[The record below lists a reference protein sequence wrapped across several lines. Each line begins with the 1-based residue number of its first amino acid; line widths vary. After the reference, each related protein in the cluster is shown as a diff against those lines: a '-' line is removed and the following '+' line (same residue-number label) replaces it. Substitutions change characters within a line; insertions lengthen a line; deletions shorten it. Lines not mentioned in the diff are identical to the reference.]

1 MSANAPRTP
10 TAAQL
15 TQLATLTA
23 ATAAAQANYD
33 AVKGAHGTLHST
45 KQAYLNALA
54 QQKQY
59 EAYIYG
65 GQKPGILDEGGASVT

>member
-1 MSANAPRTP
+1 MSGKPNTP

-15 TQLATLTA
+15 AQLATLTA
-23 ATAAAQANYD
+23 ATAAAQASYD
-33 AVKGAHGTLHST
+33 AVRGPHGTLHAT

-54 QQKQY
+54 TQKQY

-65 GQKPGILDEGGASVT
+65 GQKPGIIDEGGANVT